1 MENGGISPL
10 SKCRLCSSL
19 APADPVAPTGSGH
32 SLLLPS
38 PSQRLK
44 FNPRP
49 GSQEIPSPL
58 NLQSPAAP
66 AATGPHVLQAVL
78 RCSREGGQEQRPGT
92 KAGHQSHAE
101 QRLKQASRLCGV
113 AAMSNNSWSGVFCH
127 AAAMP
132 AQGGTHQWWYWDR
145 SKTACP
151 HRPVWEHREV
161 TQALRSN
168 IWN

>member
-1 MENGGISPL
+1 MENGGSSPL
-10 SKCRLCSSL
+10 SKCRLGSSL
-19 APADPVAPTGSGH
+19 APADPAAPTGSGH

-58 NLQSPAAP
+58 KSPAAP
-66 AATGPHVLQAVL
+66 AAAGPHVLQAVL

-113 AAMSNNSWSGVFCH
+113 AAMSNNS
-127 AAAMP
+127 
-132 AQGGTHQWWYWDR
+132 
-145 SKTACP
+145 
-151 HRPVWEHREV
+151 
-161 TQALRSN
+161 
-168 IWN
+168 